1 MNQSKNRFKIYKII
15 EDLVKFQL
23 IYTKDKQKIYKNSQQ
38 NKQNTIINS
47 YKIKKFKLDNYLK
60 LIINYQKKQNIINHS

>member
-23 IYTKDKQKIYKNSQQ
+23 IYIKDKQKIYKNSQQ

-47 YKIKKFKLDNYLK
+47 YRIKKFKLDNYLK